1 MVDNTRGEKDLTG
14 LNTNNN
20 EGLDAS
26 SNLNFD
32 IQSSLLATKRALD
45 EDMKNL
51 SIVNVDAGNIQK
63 LSQLFDISLLQAE
76 NILKTN
82 NNSIEKSVDDLL
94 LNFSDFQNSRLKYQ
108 F

>member
-1 MVDNTRGEKDLTG
+1 MVDNIRGEKDLTR

-26 SNLNFD
+26 SNFNFD
-32 IQSSLLATKRALD
+32 IQSSLLETKRALD
-45 EDMKNL
+45 EDMKNI
-51 SIVNVDAGNIQK
+51 SIVNVDAANIQK
-63 LSQLFDISLLQAE
+63 LSQMFDLSPSQAE
-76 NILKTN
+76 NILKAN
-82 NNSIEKSVDDLL
+82 GNSIKKSMDDLL

>member
-1 MVDNTRGEKDLTG
+1 MVDNTRGEKDLTS

-20 EGLDAS
+20 EGLDGS
-26 SNLNFD
+26 SNFNFD
-32 IQSSLLATKRALD
+32 IQSSLLATKKALD

-63 LSQLFDISLLQAE
+63 LSQLFDLSFTQAE
-76 NILKTN
+76 NILKAN
-82 NNSIEKSVDDLL
+82 NNSVEKSIDDLL
-94 LNFSDFQNSRLKYQ
+94 LNFSDFQNSRLDYQ